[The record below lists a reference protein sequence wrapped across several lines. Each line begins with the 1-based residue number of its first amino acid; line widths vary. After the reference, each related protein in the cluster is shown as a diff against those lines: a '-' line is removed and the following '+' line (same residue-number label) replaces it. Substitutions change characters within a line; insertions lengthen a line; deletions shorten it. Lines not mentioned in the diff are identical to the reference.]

1 MLKHDFFFEH
11 QMIFVSSDSEPEE
24 LETAAFHSQGTL
36 APNTMSDLNEEDVT
50 MEAKR
55 VSVAWLCF
63 DREKKYQKHG
73 IDYVKCNQPRCG
85 TEFKLNPSTAII

>member
-36 APNTMSDLNEEDVT
+36 APNTMSDLNKEEWRQKECQLLGCVL
-50 MEAKR
+50 K
-55 VSVAWLCF
+55 
-63 DREKKYQKHG
+63 REKVSKAWH
-73 IDYVKCNQPRCG
+73 
-85 TEFKLNPSTAII
+85 